1 MLPILRV
8 SMGTKTRMQA
18 PRRGKPPAPTGE
30 AETETGMEAAGMIA
44 IAGTGIVG
52 GSEKE
57 AVGGIASGTAAATL
71 AVEIAEKT
79 TDGGT
84 PCCA

>member
-1 MLPILRV
+1 
-8 SMGTKTRMQA
+8 
-18 PRRGKPPAPTGE
+18 
-30 AETETGMEAAGMIA
+30 MEAAGMIA
-44 IAGTGIVG
+44 IAGTRIVG
-52 GSEKE
+52 GSEIE
-57 AVGGIASGTAAATL
+57 VVGGIASGTVAAAL